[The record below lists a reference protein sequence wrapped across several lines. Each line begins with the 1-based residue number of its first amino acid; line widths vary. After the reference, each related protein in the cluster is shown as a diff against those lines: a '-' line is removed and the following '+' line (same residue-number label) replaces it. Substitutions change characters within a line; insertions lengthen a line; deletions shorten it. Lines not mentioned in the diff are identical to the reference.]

1 MIRAVVPQQDIE
13 MKGKIK
19 HFNPF
24 APGNPLGPNKKR
36 KRGEKKKKKPTG
48 STSRDYRGIDGVLKD
63 AEGK

>member
-1 MIRAVVPQQDIE
+1 

-24 APGNPLGPNKKR
+24 APGNPLGPKKKR
-36 KRGEKKKKKPTG
+36 KRGGKKAKKPSG
-48 STSRDYRGIDGVLKD
+48 STTRDYRGIDGVLKD